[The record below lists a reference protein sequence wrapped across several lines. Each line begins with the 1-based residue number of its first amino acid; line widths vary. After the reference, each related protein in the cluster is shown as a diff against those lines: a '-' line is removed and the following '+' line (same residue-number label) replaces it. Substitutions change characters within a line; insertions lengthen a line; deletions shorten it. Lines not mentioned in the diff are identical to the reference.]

1 MLAACV
7 VCARVIADEPVI
19 GIPMKPDPPPAVDG
33 QLEDWTNVPGALVL
47 NRAEQATWGGAHWKS
62 PSDLSAKVW
71 IAWRQ
76 DMLYLAADV
85 TDDKIRQTQRGAGI
99 WKGDC
104 IQLLLD
110 VAPDEETARAHF
122 GKGQFQ
128 IAFSPGN
135 FQRTGDSLSDCPP
148 EAYCFRPEGLV
159 LKGALVAAQQTER
172 GYTLEAAIPWP
183 LLGVRQPTA
192 GMPVSFEIAVFDSDG
207 TEARSEKLLSFSTKP
222 WNHSRPRLNRAALA
236 GSDGKAPAVVRG
248 TPVFETLTLKPG
260 EKQTFKFSG
269 AKPPAG
275 KEAVISL
282 KARLDHPK
290 VAGFNYALRL
300 TLNGQPLD
308 GKRLL
313 NKPLKGKGADGR
325 IHSLAS
331 GESFATYFTPDFTAA
346 DRSSYAIRGVKAC
359 EFELRVTD
367 LLREGDNELVIAN
380 VAQPGATRVLMA
392 AGGKLAF
399 AAPPPPPKPKAG
411 PPKGPIPVCAPLK
424 KPKTAYDARE
434 LPDAKLEVEIRSAG
448 IPAGDVTVGA
458 QNDSRQGCRRYEH
471 ETFTIESRFSTP
483 AGKWERGSNP
493 FFEHSRQIERKA
505 EAIVVRD
512 TFKNL
517 TNENLPLMQRH
528 EARWG
533 ETPSSL
539 VRTPEQQSSR
549 LDGISPHPVSASPL
563 KKIWLAGISPA
574 GLVGTSSAPENPT
587 TFGVTEKSGLGLL
600 PLNDEF
606 QVHVSNYV
614 TDGTLGLADNQF
626 VLQPGKTYTA
636 EWAIVPVAR
645 PDNFD
650 FINAARRLLD
660 ANFTIAYCYAFLQG
674 GPHTEKWSDEQFAN
688 FIKLKSANL
697 LCDSIMYPTWHG
709 HYTHGTPFQLVSHDS
724 YKRYVERVR
733 RLVPDAKSC
742 IYFHCF
748 IDTLEDAPTKYP
760 DARVLR
766 SDGTQADY
774 GKPGDRIFFPTER
787 NGFGRAMR
795 RNVDIILNDIKAD
808 GVYWDELEYSAYA
821 YHYGEPWDGCS
832 ADIDAKTMKV
842 RRLKSSVTLLSQ
854 PWRVTLIKEIMA
866 RGPFIAN
873 GQPHTRTVARLKFPR
888 FCETGSI
895 SNCTRAQ
902 LHSPIALGDHLTER
916 CEEDAYRNMVA
927 ALDYGCVSHWYSD
940 MQVISAYETI
950 TKFMYPITPV
960 ELHEGYII
968 AKERILTNRSGL
980 FGWGDASKHEVHVY
994 DDTGREVPDFK
1005 AATVERDGAT
1015 FTELRIAEGWSAA
1028 IVRKQP

>member
-1 MLAACV
+1 
-7 VCARVIADEPVI
+7 
-19 GIPMKPDPPPAVDG
+19 IPMKPDPPPALDG
-33 QLEDWTNVPGALVL
+33 QLEDWSNVPGALLL
-47 NRAEQATWGGAHWKS
+47 NRREQATWGGGAWKS
-62 PSDLSAKVW
+62 ASDLSAKVW
-71 IAWRQ
+71 LAWRQ

-85 TDDKIRQTQRGAGI
+85 TDDKIRQTERGAGI
-99 WKGDC
+99 WKGDS

-110 VAPDEETARAHF
+110 VAPDEETARGHF

-135 FQRTGDSLSDCPP
+135 FQRTGYSLNDCPP
-148 EAYCFRPEGLV
+148 EAYCFRPEGFV

-183 LLGVRQPTA
+183 LLGVRQPAA

-207 TEARSEKLLSFSTKP
+207 TEARSEKLLSFSTQP

-260 EKQTFKFSG
+260 EKQTFKFSS

-275 KEAVISL
+275 KDAVISL

-300 TLNGQPLD
+300 TLNGTALD
-308 GKRLL
+308 GRRLL

-325 IHSLAS
+325 IHSLVS

-346 DRSSYAIRGVKAC
+346 DRSQYGIRDVKTG

-380 VAQPGATRVLMA
+380 VALPGATRVLMA

-411 PPKGPIPVCAPLK
+411 PPKGAIPACAPVK
-424 KPKTAYDARE
+424 EPKTACDARE
-434 LPDAKLEVEIRSAG
+434 LPDAKLTIEVSGEKFS
-448 IPAGDVTVGA
+448 
-458 QNDSRQGCRRYEH
+458 
-471 ETFTIESRFSTP
+471 IESRFSTP

-493 FFEHSRQIERKA
+493 FFEHSRRVERKA

-517 TNENLPLMQRH
+517 TAENLPLMQRH
-528 EARWG
+528 EATWMVGRDSG
-533 ETPSSL
+533 EPPSSNIA
-539 VRTPEQQSSR
+539 SSAKKR
-549 LDGISPHPVSASPL
+549 LDGVSPHPEVASPR

-574 GLVGTSSAPENPT
+574 GLIGTSSAPENPT

-606 QVHVSNYV
+606 QVHVSNYAA
-614 TDGTLGLADNQF
+614 DGALGLADNQF
-626 VLQPGKTYTA
+626 VLQPGKSYTA
-636 EWAIVPVAR
+636 EWAIVPVAQ

-660 ANFTIAYCYAFLQG
+660 ANFTIPYCYAFLRG

-697 LCDSIMYPTWHG
+697 MCDSIMYPTWHG

-724 YKRYVERVR
+724 YKRYVERIR

-748 IDTLEDAPTKYP
+748 IDTLEDAPEKYP

-774 GKPGDRIFFPTER
+774 GKAADRIFFPTER

-795 RNVDIILNDIKAD
+795 RNVEIILDDIKAD

-832 ADIDAKTMKV
+832 ADIDAKTMKI

-854 PWRVTLIKEIMA
+854 PWRVALIKEIMA

-895 SNCTRAQ
+895 SNCARAQ

-916 CEEDAYRNMVA
+916 SEEDAYRNMVA

-940 MQVISAYETI
+940 LQVMPTFETI
-950 TKFMYPITPV
+950 TKFMYPITPL

-968 AKERILTNRSGL
+968 AKERILTNCSGL
-980 FGWGDASKHEVHVY
+980 FGWDDVSRHEVHIF
-994 DDTGREVPDFK
+994 DDTGREVPGFK
-1005 AATVERDGAT
+1005 APTVERDGAM

-1028 IVRKQP
+1028 IVRR